1 MIMQLSKTL
10 TGKKNRKQ
18 WGFDGVAGPTLDQ
31 ESMFRIVAEQTC
43 KDVLN
48 GYNGTIFV
56 YGQTGSGKTYTMYG
70 AEDKPDDVSLM
81 GVIPRCVS
89 YIFNKINEDKDIDT
103 FRVSCSFFE
112 IYQERLR
119 DLLNSK
125 KNQDLKIRLN
135 KRHET
140 YVQGLVE
147 HQVESITV
155 VKLKDGTIRI
165 GAANF
170 ANVQAKIRDKEN
182 VVFIDDI
189 IIKIMQLLL
198 SLLSLHSITIVQ
210 QIYIECNKFMKVL
223 GNIPIVSVYGGVSIS
238 EQINKI
244 NTDRSPSSSP
254 QSKAPLQSQLLL
266 KEKIQQKVFQ
276 QH

>member
-147 HQVESITV
+147 HQVESITDVLQLISIAVNNRVTDSTNMNAVSSRSHMLMKMTVV

-165 GAANF
+165 SAANF
-170 ANVQAKIRDKEN
+170 ADLA
-182 VVFIDDI
+182 
-189 IIKIMQLLL
+189 
-198 SLLSLHSITIVQ
+198 
-210 QIYIECNKFMKVL
+210 
-223 GNIPIVSVYGGVSIS
+223 GS
-238 EQINKI
+238 EK
-244 NTDRSPSSSP
+244 
-254 QSKAPLQSQLLL
+254 
-266 KEKIQQKVFQ
+266 
-276 QH
+276 